1 MAAPLTRSPARRLV
15 PGAECHLDLLGR
27 LARGPG
33 DPTHRRSPTG
43 WWRASV
49 TPDGGVLLHLGRQ
62 GDDVLV
68 RAWGPGAEWAL
79 HQCPRLLGRHDDPG
93 DFRPAHPLLREA
105 WRRRPHLRVGATDRV
120 CETLL
125 PTVIE
130 QKVTGAEAFRSIR
143 LLTLRFADPAP
154 GPAQEAGSPASG
166 MRLPLTPDQWAGI
179 ASWDYLRAGVE
190 QKRSATVV
198 AAARRAASL
207 ERIGP
212 DGADRALRSLP
223 GVGEW
228 TSALTRQQALGDP
241 DAWSI
246 GDYHVPGAIG
256 RTLLGREPVDA
267 AEVDAAL
274 EPYRGHRYRVE
285 QLVAV
290 AGVRQ
295 ERHGPRRS
303 LPEHLPWVARPA
315 RPLRA
320 SAG

>member
-1 MAAPLTRSPARRLV
+1 MTGPVERVLPGAAPRLD
-15 PGAECHLDLLGR
+15 GLGR

-33 DPTHRRSPTG
+33 DPTHRRTDGG

-49 TPDGGVLLHLGRQ
+49 TPDGGVLLHLSRRG
-62 GDDVLV
+62 GDVLA
-68 RAWGPGAEWAL
+68 RAWGPGSGWAL
-79 HQCPRLLGRHDDPG
+79 DQSPRLLGCHDDPG
-93 DFRPAHPLLREA
+93 DFRPAHPVLREA

-154 GPAQEAGSPASG
+154 GPAWEPGSPASG
-166 MRLPLTPDQWAGI
+166 MRLPLAPDQWAGI

-190 QKRSATVV
+190 RKRSATVV
-198 AAARRAASL
+198 GAARRAASL
-207 ERIGP
+207 ERLSLG
-212 DGADRALRSLP
+212 GADRALRSLP
-223 GVGEW
+223 GIGEW
-228 TSALTRQQALGDP
+228 TSAVTRQQALGDP
-241 DAWSI
+241 DAWSV

-256 RTLLGREPVDA
+256 RTLLGREPTDA

-290 AGVRQ
+290 AGVRA

-303 LPEHLPWVARPA
+303 MPTHLPWVARPP
-315 RPLRA
+315 RP
-320 SAG
+320 AGTHSR

>member
-1 MAAPLTRSPARRLV
+1 MTALAERLVTGAAP
-15 PGAECHLDLLGR
+15 HLDAVGR

-33 DPTHRRSPTG
+33 DPTHRRSPAG

-49 TPDGGVLLHLGRQ
+49 TPEGGVLLHLCRR

-68 RAWGPGAEWAL
+68 RAWGPGAGWAL
-79 HQCPRLLGRHDDPG
+79 YQCPRLLGRHDDPA

-143 LLTLRFADPAP
+143 MLTLRFADPAP
-154 GPAQEAGSPASG
+154 GPALDPGSPASG
-166 MRLPLTPDQWAGI
+166 MRLPLTPGQWAAI

-207 ERIGP
+207 ERLGLEA
-212 DGADRALRSLP
+212 ADRALRSIP
-223 GVGEW
+223 GIGEW
-228 TSALTRQQALGDP
+228 TSAITRQQAFGDP
-241 DAWSI
+241 DAWSV
-246 GDYHVPGAIG
+246 GDYHVPRAIG
-256 RTLLGREPVDA
+256 LTLLGRDPVDA

-285 QLVAV
+285 QLVAL
-290 AGVRQ
+290 AGVHP

-303 LPEHLPWVARPA
+303 LPEHLPWSSRPA
-315 RPLRA
+315 RPVRA
-320 SAG
+320 SSW

>member
-1 MAAPLTRSPARRLV
+1 MTAAPARRLL
-15 PGAECHLDLLGR
+15 PGAAPYLDAVAR

-33 DPTHRRSPTG
+33 DPTHRRTPGG

-49 TPDGGVLLHLGRQ
+49 TPEGGVLLHLGPR
-62 GDDVLV
+62 DADVV
-68 RAWGPGAEWAL
+68 ARAWGPGADWAL

-93 DFRPAHPLLREA
+93 DFNPEHPILREA

-120 CETLL
+120 CEALL

-143 LLTLRFADPAP
+143 QLTLRFADPAP
-154 GPAQEAGSPASG
+154 GPASDPDSPASG
-166 MRLPLTPDQWAGI
+166 MRLPLTPAQWAGI

-190 QKRSATVV
+190 RKRSATVV

-207 ERIGP
+207 ERLAP
-212 DGADRALRSLP
+212 EAADRALRSIP
-223 GVGEW
+223 GIGEW
-228 TSALTRQQALGDP
+228 TSAITRRQALGDP
-241 DAWSI
+241 DAWSV

-256 RTLLGREPVDA
+256 RTLLGREPADA

-285 QLVAV
+285 QLVLL
-290 AGVRQ
+290 AGVRA

-303 LPEHLPWVARPA
+303 LPEHLPWVARPV

-320 SAG
+320 PSW